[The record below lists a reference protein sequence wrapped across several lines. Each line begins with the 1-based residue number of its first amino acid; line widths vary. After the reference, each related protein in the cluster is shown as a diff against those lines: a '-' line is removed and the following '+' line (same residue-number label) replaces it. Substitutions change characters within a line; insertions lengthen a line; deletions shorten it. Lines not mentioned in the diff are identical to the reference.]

1 MEEKTK
7 TAGTDFNP
15 RSPHGERRPAEWRT
29 PMIYKFQSTL
39 PARGATEMKLPNSS
53 ADLFQSTLPAR
64 GATRKR
70 GSSAAASTFQ
80 STLPARGATTGRR
93 TIQPG
98 ERISIHA
105 PRTGSDTER
114 NTQLTALNDFNP
126 RSPHG
131 ERPSGSSSPMP
142 NSLFQSTLP
151 ARGATKWKYVYTY
164 SEKISIHAPRT
175 GSDYQPILLI
185 PQMLPFQSTLP
196 ARGAT
201 NTYGA
206 ISYYVIFQST
216 LPARGA
222 TMPLSII
229 SRQDLQISIHAPRT
243 GSDIRC

>member
-1 MEEKTK
+1 
-7 TAGTDFNP
+7 
-15 RSPHGERRPAEWRT
+15 
-29 PMIYKFQSTL
+29 
-39 PARGATEMKLPNSS
+39 
-53 ADLFQSTLPAR
+53 
-64 GATRKR
+64 
-70 GSSAAASTFQ
+70 
-80 STLPARGATTGRR
+80 
-93 TIQPG
+93 
-98 ERISIHA
+98 
-105 PRTGSDTER
+105 
-114 NTQLTALNDFNP
+114 
-126 RSPHG
+126 
-131 ERPSGSSSPMP
+131 MP

-243 GSDIRC
+243 GSDNQTFLLVNVTCRFQSTLPARGATPGDCDSVSCYFDFNPRSPHGERLLVHQDNHAFFRISIHAPRTGSDEAQ

>member
-1 MEEKTK
+1 
-7 TAGTDFNP
+7 
-15 RSPHGERRPAEWRT
+15 
-29 PMIYKFQSTL
+29 
-39 PARGATEMKLPNSS
+39 
-53 ADLFQSTLPAR
+53 
-64 GATRKR
+64 
-70 GSSAAASTFQ
+70 
-80 STLPARGATTGRR
+80 
-93 TIQPG
+93 
-98 ERISIHA
+98 
-105 PRTGSDTER
+105 
-114 NTQLTALNDFNP
+114 
-126 RSPHG
+126 
-131 ERPSGSSSPMP
+131 MP

-243 GSDIRC
+243 GSDISYAVPIIPSDYFNPRSPHGERHYLPAEYRELVNFNPRSPHGERLERMSWKQREGYFNPRSPHGERRHGERRSMQARIFQSTLPARGATPRR

>member
-1 MEEKTK
+1 
-7 TAGTDFNP
+7 
-15 RSPHGERRPAEWRT
+15 
-29 PMIYKFQSTL
+29 MIYKFQSTL

-80 STLPARGATTGRR
+80 STLPARGATSLLATDGVI
-93 TIQPG
+93 TK
-98 ERISIHA
+98 
-105 PRTGSDTER
+105 
-114 NTQLTALNDFNP
+114 DFNP

>member
-1 MEEKTK
+1 
-7 TAGTDFNP
+7 
-15 RSPHGERRPAEWRT
+15 
-29 PMIYKFQSTL
+29 
-39 PARGATEMKLPNSS
+39 
-53 ADLFQSTLPAR
+53 
-64 GATRKR
+64 
-70 GSSAAASTFQ
+70 
-80 STLPARGATTGRR
+80 
-93 TIQPG
+93 
-98 ERISIHA
+98 
-105 PRTGSDTER
+105 
-114 NTQLTALNDFNP
+114 
-126 RSPHG
+126 
-131 ERPSGSSSPMP
+131 MP

-222 TMPLSII
+222 TIKRSFLSTLHVDFNPRSPHGERPGVCIVVNPVKV
-229 SRQDLQISIHAPRT
+229 ISIHAPRT
-243 GSDIRC
+243 GSDSGRL